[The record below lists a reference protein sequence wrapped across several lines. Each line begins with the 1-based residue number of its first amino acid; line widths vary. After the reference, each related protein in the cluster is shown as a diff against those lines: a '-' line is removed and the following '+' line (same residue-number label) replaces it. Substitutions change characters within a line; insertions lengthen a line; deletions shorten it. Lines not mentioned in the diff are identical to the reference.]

1 MFDVGDKVVLVGPSE
16 GEQSIGLSWLTHM
29 NPYIGMKGTIS
40 YTSEAT
46 VRIKPSE
53 YIPGYFDFFYDKR
66 WVRHLSE
73 CVEDEFEI
81 EDLSSIMGG

>member
-1 MFDVGDKVVLVGPSE
+1 MFSVGDKVVLVGPSE
-16 GEQSIGLSWLTHM
+16 DEQSIGLSWLPQM
-29 NPYIGMKGTIS
+29 NPYIGMKGIIS
-40 YTSEAT
+40 YASEAT
-46 VRIKPSE
+46 VRINPSE
-53 YIPGYFDFFYDKR
+53 YIPGYFDFFYDKK